1 MDFTKVVGKM
11 TSKKWYQIK
20 ARDMD
25 IFKPDGKVIT
35 FWLWGENEIDIMKKV
50 TEKGYVDVEWIAERK
65 PPFDD

>member
-1 MDFTKVVGKM
+1 M
-11 TSKKWYQIK
+11 TSKWFCIR

-35 FWLWGENEIDIMKKV
+35 FWLWGENEIDIMKMVIK
-50 TEKGYVDVEWIAERK
+50 KGCVDVEWIAEGK